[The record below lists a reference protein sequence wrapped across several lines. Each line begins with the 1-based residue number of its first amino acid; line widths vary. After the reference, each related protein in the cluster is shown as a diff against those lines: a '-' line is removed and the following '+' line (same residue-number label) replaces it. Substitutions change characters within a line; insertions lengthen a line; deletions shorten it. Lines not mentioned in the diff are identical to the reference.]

1 MTNRCLIISGA
12 PNCFFPSNF
21 RNADFTI
28 ACDSGYLHAVKAG
41 IVPDLL
47 VSDFDSFDGILNP
60 AMEIVR
66 AVPEKDDTDTLLA
79 LKEAM
84 HRGYSDIMIVGGLGG
99 RIDHTLANI
108 SLTAFAAKNG
118 AICHLI
124 DEHHQIFAI
133 KDDSIMVRKGYW
145 RWLSVFAM
153 DSEVRGVTL
162 RGVKYPLKD
171 AVLTNTY
178 PIGVSNEFT
187 ESAAI
192 VTAERGTLL
201 VVLSDIE

>member
-21 RNADFTI
+21 KNADFII

-60 AMEIVR
+60 SMEIVR

-99 RIDHTLANI
+99 RMDHTLANI

-133 KDDSIMVRKGYW
+133 KDDSIMVKKGYW

-153 DSEVRGVTL
+153 DSEVHGVTL

-192 VTAERGTLL
+192 ITAERGTMLI
-201 VVLSDIE
+201 VLSDIE

>member
-1 MTNRCLIISGA
+1 MKNRCLIISGA

-21 RNADFTI
+21 RKSDFVI

-60 AMEIVR
+60 SMEIIR
-66 AVPEKDDTDTLLA
+66 ATPEKDDTDTLLA

-84 HRGYSDIMIVGGLGG
+84 HRGYDDIMIVGALGG

-133 KDDSIMVRKGYW
+133 KDDSIMVKRGYW
-145 RWLSVFAM
+145 KWLSVFAM
-153 DSEVRGVTL
+153 DREVKGVTL
-162 RGVKYPLKD
+162 RGLKYPLHD
-171 AVLTNTY
+171 AELTNTY
-178 PIGVSNEFT
+178 PIGVSNEFVD
-187 ESAAI
+187 SAAI
-192 VTAERGTLL
+192 VTAEQGTLL
-201 VVLSDIE
+201 VVLSDLE

>member
-1 MTNRCLIISGA
+1 MKNRCLIISGA

-21 RNADFTI
+21 RKSDFVI

-47 VSDFDSFDGILNP
+47 VSDFDSFNGILNP
-60 AMEIVR
+60 SMEIVR
-66 AVPEKDDTDTLLA
+66 AVPEKDDTDTLMA
-79 LKEAM
+79 LKEAL
-84 HRGYSDIMIVGGLGG
+84 HRGYDDIMIVGALGG
-99 RIDHTLANI
+99 RMDHTLANI

-133 KDDSIMVRKGYW
+133 KDDSIMVKRGYW
-145 RWLSVFAM
+145 KWLSVFAV

-162 RGVKYPLKD
+162 RGLKYPLYD
-171 AVLTNTY
+171 SVLTNTY
-178 PIGVSNEFT
+178 PIGVSNEFVKDT
-187 ESAAI
+187 AI
-192 VTAERGTLL
+192 VTAEQGTLL
-201 VVLSDIE
+201 VVLSDLE

>member
-1 MTNRCLIISGA
+1 M
-12 PNCFFPSNF
+12 
-21 RNADFTI
+21 
-28 ACDSGYLHAVKAG
+28 
-41 IVPDLL
+41 
-47 VSDFDSFDGILNP
+47 
-60 AMEIVR
+60 
-66 AVPEKDDTDTLLA
+66 
-79 LKEAM
+79 
-84 HRGYSDIMIVGGLGG
+84 
-99 RIDHTLANI
+99 DHTLANI

-133 KDDSIMVRKGYW
+133 KDDSIMVKKGYW

-153 DSEVRGVTL
+153 DSEVHGVTL

-192 VTAERGTLL
+192 ITAERDTMLI
-201 VVLSDIE
+201 VLSDIE